1 MSSVLQST
9 SKTPAEELG
18 NLDRFQL
25 SKILG
30 EGAQGVVYL
39 AFDPHLERQVAIK
52 SLGSLIE
59 HPPTNAPATSD
70 MQMLL
75 REARMVSKFQHPN
88 IVSIYEIGFIGA
100 SPYLVLEF
108 ISGPLLS
115 QIIKS
120 HRNGTELEQAIRLIT
135 QVLDGLAY
143 AHDHGI
149 IHGDLKPANVLVTGT
164 EVAKIADFGIARG
177 IGEQYG
183 EGLAGSPRYM
193 APEYVTDRVMTPA
206 ADQFAAGLI
215 FYQLLTGKH
224 PVTGK
229 SMEVLFEQITAA
241 EFPPPSSINVNI
253 DPEIDAIV
261 VRALSRDPAKR
272 FAHVS
277 DFKLALENYQAEQ
290 LTNLT
295 LSSAPPKID
304 SLRTLR
310 QRIRNQKDFPALSG
324 SITNLNSLFGGDQK
338 NASAI
343 AAVIGKDLALTS
355 KVMRIAN
362 SAYVPHAGGEITTL
376 SHAVMMLG
384 FSTIREIA
392 SSLLMIDLI
401 PRDNKS
407 SPVKEQLVRSLFS
420 ATLARKI
427 AIRQGFKDVDGCYL
441 VGMFYRF
448 GKLLVCFHM
457 PEQMEEISKRC
468 GAGIREEEA
477 ALAVIGYSYTEIGH
491 EIAADW
497 SLPAFLVNSV
507 QAITLQPDATAEPN
521 IGAIYGALS
530 NDVTDLLAASSIPAK
545 LRSSLNH
552 LRSSYQQL
560 IDISSDE
567 MEEIL
572 EGSRT
577 EFQKYCAILKIDTS
591 GSALM
596 DCLMN
601 WEDHFPEQVLSQGK
615 EEVSHPDT
623 TGATNQTGGQ
633 NSKGLTTLTR
643 GIDDVNKLLDSDDYD
658 FDGLIRKILA
668 TIYYGAG
675 CHRVLLCRCIESQ
688 RRIKARYA
696 VGKKVNNL
704 LKQFQFPVD
713 GTSGVFSR
721 AVESGKDII
730 IGDLGAHTLH
740 EPIPDWYKALEPAN
754 SFALLPFQSASQ
766 TRGFIYLDHSQAH
779 YLDRLPAEQLAL
791 LRDLRDLAEKAY
803 GMKREQTQQ
812 P

>member
-1 MSSVLQST
+1 MSSVLQPT

-18 NLDRFQL
+18 KLDRFQL

-52 SLGSLIE
+52 SLSSVIE

-75 REARMVSKFQHPN
+75 REARVVSKFQHPN
-88 IVSIYEIGFIGA
+88 IVSIYEIGFIGSA
-100 SPYLVLEF
+100 PYLVLEY

-115 QIIKS
+115 QTIKT
-120 HRNGTELEQAIRLIT
+120 HRAGVPFDQAVKLIT
-135 QVLDGLAY
+135 QILDGLAF

-149 IHGDLKPANVLVTGT
+149 IHGDLKPANVLVTDT
-164 EVAKIADFGIARG
+164 EIAKIADFGIARG
-177 IGEQYG
+177 IGEQSG

-193 APEYVTDRVMTPA
+193 APEYVADRVMTPA
-206 ADQFAAGLI
+206 ADQFAAGII
-215 FYQLLTGKH
+215 FYQLLTGQH

-229 SMEVLFEQITAA
+229 TQELIFTQIIAA
-241 EFPPPSSINVNI
+241 DFPPPSSLNSEI
-253 DPEIDAIV
+253 DPEIDAIIA
-261 VRALSRDPAKR
+261 RALSRDPAKR
-272 FAHVS
+272 FTHIS

-295 LSSAPPKID
+295 LSSAPPKVD
-304 SLRTLR
+304 CLRTLR

-324 SITNLNSLFGGDQK
+324 SITNMNSLLGGDQK

-384 FSTIREIA
+384 FTTVREIA

-401 PRDNKS
+401 PGDNKS

-427 AIRQGFKDVDGCYL
+427 AIRQGFEDVDGCYL
-441 VGMFYRF
+441 IGMFYRF

-457 PEQMEEISKRC
+457 PEQQEEISKRHC
-468 GAGIREEEA
+468 AGIQEA
-477 ALAVIGYSYTEIGH
+477 AAALNVLGYSYTEIGH

-497 SLPAFLVNSV
+497 SLPAFLLDSV
-507 QAITLQPDATAEPN
+507 QAVPLQPGAKVTPN
-521 IGAIYGALS
+521 TGAVYGSLS
-530 NDVTDLLAASSIPAK
+530 NDVTDLLATAKIPAK
-545 LRSSLNH
+545 LRPSMDN
-552 LRSSYQQL
+552 LRDRYQHL
-560 IDISSDE
+560 IDISGDE

-577 EFQKYCAILKIDTS
+577 EFQKYCAILKIDTTDS
-591 GSALM
+591 PLM
-596 DCLMN
+596 DCLVN
-601 WEDHFPEQVLSQGK
+601 WEDYFPEQALTQSIDKSDQPDATDQAGGSQNG
-615 EEVSHPDT
+615 
-623 TGATNQTGGQ
+623 
-633 NSKGLTTLTR
+633 KGLTTLTR
-643 GIDDVNKLLDSDDYD
+643 GIDDINKLLDGNDYD

-668 TIYYGAG
+668 TVYYGAG

-688 RRIKARYA
+688 QRVKARYA
-696 VGKKVNNL
+696 VGKKVKHL
-704 LKQFQFPVD
+704 LKQFQFPLD
-713 GTSGVFSR
+713 GASGVFSR
-721 AVESGKDII
+721 AVQSGEDII

-754 SFALLPFQSASQ
+754 SFALLPIRSAGQ

-779 YLDRLPAEQLAL
+779 YLDQLPSTQLAL

-803 GMKREQTQQ
+803 TLKRD
-812 P
+812 